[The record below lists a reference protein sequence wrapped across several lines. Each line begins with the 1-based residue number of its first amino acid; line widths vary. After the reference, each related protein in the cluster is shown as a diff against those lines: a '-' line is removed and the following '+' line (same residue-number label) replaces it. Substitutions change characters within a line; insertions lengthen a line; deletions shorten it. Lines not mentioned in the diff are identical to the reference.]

1 LLFCTENV
9 TMNFEE
15 SAKNNVFEE
24 MPHINIE
31 VAKKIDSGEY
41 YQDARDWYFAKY
53 VSAHG
58 YFALAV
64 AAFAIL
70 AYLSYLII
78 NIATFE
84 YQAKK
89 IPFPV
94 YFGEGTEKYLQ
105 IRPIRNGLTNIN
117 FSVADYLL
125 RQYVMERESFKPGF
139 LRQGAWEHKVSIIRG
154 LSSRQVF
161 NQYANYVD
169 IRKNPDSPVIEF
181 KKRAVRE
188 VEIDRIDFMDET
200 NIPNK
205 AVVYFSTYDRYRD
218 NVIKTQNKIYVEF
231 VLSNL
236 SKVSNGQTPLQFK
249 VTRYYVT
256 KIEN

>member
-1 LLFCTENV
+1 MKLDN
-9 TMNFEE
+9 
-15 SAKNNVFEE
+15 SAKSKIFKG

-31 VAKKIDSGEY
+31 VAKKVDSGEY
-41 YQDARDWYFAKY
+41 YQDAREWYFAKY
-53 VSAHG
+53 AAAHG
-58 YFALAV
+58 YFALA
-64 AAFAIL
+64 L
-70 AYLSYLII
+70 ATLAVLGYLSYLII

-84 YQAKK
+84 YQAEK

-94 YFGEGTEKYLQ
+94 YFGESTEKYLQ
-105 IRPIRNGLTNIN
+105 IRPIRGGATNIN
-117 FSVADYLL
+117 ISVANYLL
-125 RQYVMERESFKPGF
+125 RQYVLERESFKPGF
-139 LRQGAWEHKVSIIRG
+139 LRQEAWEHKVKVIRG

-188 VEIDRIDFMDET
+188 VEVDRIEFVGEANT
-200 NIPNK
+200 PSK
-205 AVVYFSTYDRYRD
+205 AIVYFTTYDRYRD
-218 NVIKTQNKIYVEF
+218 NVVKTQSKTYVEF

-236 SKVSNGQTPLQFK
+236 SKVANGQTPLQFK

-256 KIEN
+256 K